1 MKKFL
6 TTLLCLCPI
15 SAFALSTESDVS
27 VTSGSTSISF
37 DQTGDEFII
46 GHRGLSF
53 STSDTVD
60 VGVAYDVDFGLFSGG
75 VFYDYTTDEENVVGV
90 TTTLSQFGAELDTE
104 LSWNINDSSEISA
117 EVGTSYAIAG
127 VDGSVTSIWDV
138 DDFGYEGLDIDV
150 GYTWD
155 VSDTFSVRPNITVP
169 VDSDWERGDLV
180 AGLSINITFG
190 NTSTE

>member
-6 TTLLCLCPI
+6 ATILCLCPI

-37 DQTGDEFII
+37 DQTGDELII

-60 VGVAYDVDFGLFSGG
+60 FGVAYDVDFSLFSGG

-90 TTTLSQFGAELDTE
+90 TTTFSQFGAKLDTE

-150 GYTWD
+150 GYTWN

-190 NTSTE
+190 NTSAE